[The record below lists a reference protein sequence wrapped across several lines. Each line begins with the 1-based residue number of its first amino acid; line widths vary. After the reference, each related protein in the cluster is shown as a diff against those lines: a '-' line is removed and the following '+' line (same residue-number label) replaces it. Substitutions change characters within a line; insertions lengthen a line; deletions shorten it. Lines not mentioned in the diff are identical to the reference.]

1 MMSVVRCLTFF
12 MESAAWNQQQG
23 PFDIFDRRADF
34 DSCGTCSVLAARV
47 ACSAR
52 GSPRDT
58 ALRLKPK
65 MERLDLYAVNLVS
78 CPIMVATSPPQNGLL
93 VHGQRE
99 SCRVS
104 KAGI

>member
-1 MMSVVRCLTFF
+1 MSVVRCLTFF

-65 MERLDLYAVNLVS
+65 WRGLICTLLISFLARSWLR
-78 CPIMVATSPPQNGLL
+78 PPRRKTNY
-93 VHGQRE
+93 
-99 SCRVS
+99 
-104 KAGI
+104 